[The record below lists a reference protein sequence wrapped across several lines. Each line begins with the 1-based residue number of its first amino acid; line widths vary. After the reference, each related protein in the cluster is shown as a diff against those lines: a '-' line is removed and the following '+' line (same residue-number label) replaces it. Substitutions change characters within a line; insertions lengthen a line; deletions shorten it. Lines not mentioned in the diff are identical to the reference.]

1 MLVLLA
7 IVLSI
12 STFIAYGKIQISL
25 PSSEN
30 ATNISNNKKK
40 LLITIDEKILFI

>member
-12 STFIAYGKIQISL
+12 STFIAHGKIQISL

-30 ATNISNNKKK
+30 ATNISNNEK
-40 LLITIDEKILFI
+40 LLITIDEKYFLFK